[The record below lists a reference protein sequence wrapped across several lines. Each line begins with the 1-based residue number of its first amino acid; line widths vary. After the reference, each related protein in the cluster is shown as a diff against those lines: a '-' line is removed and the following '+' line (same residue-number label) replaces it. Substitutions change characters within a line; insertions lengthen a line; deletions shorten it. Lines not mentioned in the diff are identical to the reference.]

1 MLIAENF
8 NDNFCVIFQIF
19 FFKSKKE
26 KLRFSLKNL
35 NHFEKKKLKTKMQK
49 IFLWIWVSERGKFL
63 LIIRIVVIFFIMFLI
78 VLIIFFAK
86 TTCFFAIFSIS
97 CAIFRI
103 RSVFAFVFAIFRI
116 CVDTRNVVVP
126 DPIVQSVGRSSR
138 SWSGAC
144 GVRSEKFHMKFY
156 TNFPIELRIV
166 ATAAG
171 AAGAACAYA
180 NCSPEKITKDIRDSP
195 IFMLRFQIDHFSIKF
210 FWVSNKNIDKSQKLQ
225 PICFPTMNSQQKNDE
240 FLSI

>member
-1 MLIAENF
+1 MI
-8 NDNFCVIFQIF
+8 IFALFFKF
-19 FFKSKKE
+19 FFSNPKK
-26 KLRFSLKNL
+26 KNFDFLWRIWIILK
-35 NHFEKKKLKTKMQK
+35 KKKLKTKMQK

-103 RSVFAFVFAIFRI
+103 RSVFAFFFAEFRI
-116 CVDTRNVVVP
+116 CVGTKNVVVP